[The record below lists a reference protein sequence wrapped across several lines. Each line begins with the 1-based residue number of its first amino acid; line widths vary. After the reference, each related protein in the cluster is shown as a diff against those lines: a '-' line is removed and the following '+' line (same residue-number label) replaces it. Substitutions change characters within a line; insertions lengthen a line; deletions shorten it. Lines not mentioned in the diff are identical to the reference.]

1 MGRDDQ
7 DDVVE
12 ISGPEQY
19 KALGHPMR
27 HRLLFA
33 LGEEAGTI
41 SGLAVRFGTRKG
53 NIAHH
58 LKVLREAG
66 LVDVVETRAVRGGT
80 EQYYRRVA
88 RKLRY
93 AGQTAVAMQAVA
105 AEIESDPDDPL
116 VLVRNVRLT
125 RAQAQAL
132 AKALTTLVDEAEDAG
147 PDEARYGV
155 LVGVYRPRAPEESPS

>member
-1 MGRDDQ
+1 VARDDQ

-12 ISGPEQY
+12 ISSPEQY

-33 LGEEAGTI
+33 LGDDAATI

-66 LVDVVETRAVRGGT
+66 LVDVVETRTVRGGT

-93 AGQTAVAMQAVA
+93 TGQTAVAMQAVA
-105 AEIESDPDDPL
+105 AEIESDPDHPL
-116 VLVRNVRLT
+116 VLLRNVRLT
-125 RAQAQAL
+125 REQARAL
-132 AKALTTLVDEAEDAG
+132 AEALTTLVDEAADAG

-155 LVGVYRPRAPEESPS
+155 LVGVYRPRGPDDSDS

>member
-1 MGRDDQ
+1 MNDE

-12 ISGPEQY
+12 VSGPEQH

-27 HRLLFA
+27 HRLLYA
-33 LGEEAGTI
+33 LGEETATI
-41 SGLAVRFGTRKG
+41 SGLAARFDTRKG

-66 LVDVVETRAVRGGT
+66 LVEIAETRTVRGGT
-80 EQYYRRVA
+80 EQYYRRVG

-93 AGQTAVAMQAVA
+93 RGHTAVAMQAMA

-116 VLVRNVRLT
+116 VLLRHVRLT
-125 RAQAQAL
+125 SEQAAAL
-132 AKALTTLVDEAEDAG
+132 AEALTTLVDSAEDAG
-147 PDEARYGV
+147 PGADRFGV
-155 LVGVYRPRAPEESPS
+155 LVGVYRPRLADD